1 LLLVIEKD
9 AILCVWNLF
18 ITYKSLTNGFP
29 SVFSSLDIVVKE
41 YICYIRSQVKV
52 GFMVDYTS
60 NSVCVMYSLNTNRL
74 LLQVNTTKYDIP
86 NFKFKQ

>member
-60 NSVCVMYSLNTNRL
+60 
-74 LLQVNTTKYDIP
+74 
-86 NFKFKQ
+86 KQCLCYVQSQYKQTAPSSEYYKI